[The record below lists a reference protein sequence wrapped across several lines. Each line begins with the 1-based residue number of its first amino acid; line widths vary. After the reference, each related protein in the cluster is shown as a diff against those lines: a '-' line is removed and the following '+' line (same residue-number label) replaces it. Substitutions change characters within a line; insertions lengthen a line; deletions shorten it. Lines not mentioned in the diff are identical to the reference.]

1 MRVEKIILE
10 NYRNY
15 KKVEVDLASDLVLIV
30 GQNASGK
37 TNFLESIYF
46 LSRLKSFRAP
56 DNLLVNHVEDFFAIR
71 AQVSSTETEEL
82 EIVVQKN
89 PILRRGFKING
100 QKTKRIAWNA
110 FKTVLFVPNDLNMF
124 TLGPDARRKFLN
136 EVLVEKESLYPI
148 DLASLEHILK
158 QRGALLEKIKDG
170 FAHSSEL
177 EFWNTE
183 LAQVAV
189 RISSA
194 RRNLIEYLNDKL
206 KHTYSRL
213 TGFSTDLLIVYKG
226 LAEGVDEAG
235 FVRILDDHLG
245 AEIASGS
252 NLIGP
257 HRDDFMIL
265 KDGLQNIYNSSRGE
279 LREQILA
286 VKILQAEYIT
296 TGDNKPIILLDDVFS
311 ELDEQRR
318 SRLLENLKNHQIIL
332 TTTERQ
338 NFNGSENALVIEVEN
353 GNIN

>member
-1 MRVEKIILE
+1 MRVDKIILE

-15 KKVEVDLASDLVLIV
+15 KKIEVDLDSDLVLIV
-30 GQNASGK
+30 GPNASGK

-56 DNLLVNHVEDFFAIR
+56 DNLLVNHAEDFFAINAR
-71 AQVSSTETEEL
+71 VAGHETEEL

-100 QKTKRIAWNA
+100 QKTKRIAWNT

-124 TLGPDARRKFLN
+124 TLGPDARRRFLN
-136 EVLVEKESLYPI
+136 EVLVERESLYPL

-158 QRGALLEKIKDG
+158 QRAALLEKIKDG
-170 FAHSSEL
+170 FARPSEL
-177 EFWNTE
+177 EFWNNE
-183 LAQVAV
+183 LAQVAIRV
-189 RISSA
+189 SRA
-194 RRNLIEYLNDKL
+194 RRNFLEYLNDKL
-206 KHTYSRL
+206 KHTYFQL
-213 TGFSTDLLIVYKG
+213 TGFATDLKVTYKG
-226 LAEGVDEAG
+226 LVEGINEAG
-235 FVRILDDHLG
+235 FVEILNNHMA
-245 AEIASGS
+245 AEINSGL

-265 KDGLQNIYNSSRGE
+265 KDELQNIYNSSRGE

-286 VKILQAEYIT
+286 IKILQAEYIT
-296 TGDNKPIILLDDVFS
+296 TGENKPIILLDDVFS

-318 SRLLENLKNHQIIL
+318 NRLLDNLKNHQIIL

-338 NFNGSENALVIEVEN
+338 NFSGANEALVIEVEN
-353 GNIN
+353 GTIH